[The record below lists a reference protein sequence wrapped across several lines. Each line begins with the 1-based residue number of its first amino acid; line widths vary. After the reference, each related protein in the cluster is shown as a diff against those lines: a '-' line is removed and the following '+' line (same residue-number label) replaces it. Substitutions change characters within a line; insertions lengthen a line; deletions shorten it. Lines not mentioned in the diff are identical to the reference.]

1 MLYCLTR
8 TVLPVIMSIF
18 SFQMVHSKLQQ
29 NVLQCYKDL
38 LKHSKNLPAAQG
50 RIRAEFQEN
59 KTIRRMDIQIIE
71 YKLRYANRRLD
82 KLKSDFITD
91 TVSFSFKNEDAPKS
105 ENVVTPKRQYRN
117 NVEVLNRKK

>member
-1 MLYCLTR
+1 
-8 TVLPVIMSIF
+8 
-18 SFQMVHSKLQQ
+18 
-29 NVLQCYKDL
+29 
-38 LKHSKNLPAAQG
+38 
-50 RIRAEFQEN
+50 
-59 KTIRRMDIQIIE
+59 MDIQIIE

-91 TVSFSFKNEDAPKS
+91 TVSFSFKNEDAPKL